1 MYTQTG
7 TPYYASPEVW
17 KDKPYTNSCDIWS
30 LGCVIYE
37 LAALHPPFR
46 AKSMKEL
53 SNKVIRGVYPPL
65 PRQYSSDFARVIKKM
80 LNVEPSRRPT
90 ASQILQIREMQVNMT
105 ETCKNLSVEQ
115 ESQVANHLLGT
126 IQIPRNLWQLDRRL
140 PGPNYSKKPG
150 IKRTNSEPLRL
161 PSIDKSR
168 DNLRSAANEVVH
180 NKNINPIKELRW
192 QESEDPWRPPRSRRS
207 DRYSRNGQRYQN
219 ENSQ

>member
-65 PRQYSSDFARVIKKM
+65 PRQYSSDFAKVIKKM

-115 ESQVANHLLGT
+115 EQSRGSHLLGT
-126 IQIPRNLWQLDRRL
+126 IQIPRNLRQLDRRL
-140 PGPNYSKKPG
+140 PGPNYVKKG
-150 IKRTNSEPLRL
+150 IKRTNSEPIRL
-161 PSIDKSR
+161 PTIDKSR
-168 DNLRSAANEVVH
+168 DNLRSAANAVVH
-180 NKNINPIKELRW
+180 PNNLNPI
-192 QESEDPWRPPRSRRS
+192 
-207 DRYSRNGQRYQN
+207 
-219 ENSQ
+219 